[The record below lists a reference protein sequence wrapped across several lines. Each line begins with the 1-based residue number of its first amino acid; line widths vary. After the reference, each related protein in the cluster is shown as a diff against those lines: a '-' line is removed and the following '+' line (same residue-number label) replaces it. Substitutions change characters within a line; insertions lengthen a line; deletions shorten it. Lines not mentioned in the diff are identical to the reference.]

1 MSKQT
6 RPKNLY
12 DSEDG
17 YGTDDTDSVP
27 ILSLVKSTRSKVKM
41 EKRIDDKVDKDS
53 KRYTTRIA
61 ASSRSNKTPVEKS
74 STTKYARSSKR
85 ILIATTIVSPI

>member
-1 MSKQT
+1 MLKPT
-6 RPKNLY
+6 RSNNLY
-12 DSEDG
+12 DIEDG
-17 YGTDDTDSVP
+17 YGTDDTESVP
-27 ILSLVKSTRSKVKM
+27 ILSLVKTSRSKVKV
-41 EKRIDDKVDKDS
+41 EKIIDDKVVKDS